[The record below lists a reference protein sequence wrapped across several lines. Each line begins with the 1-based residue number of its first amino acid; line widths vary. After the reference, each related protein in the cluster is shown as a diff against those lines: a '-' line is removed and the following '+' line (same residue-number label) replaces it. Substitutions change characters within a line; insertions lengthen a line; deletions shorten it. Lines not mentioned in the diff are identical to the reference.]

1 MVLFNDIGLNF
12 ELENYMDYKIY
23 APLIDDTPSFAFSLL
38 KEYRNYGIGTEL
50 MKRDVMVNI
59 QYVHF
64 L

>member
-1 MVLFNDIGLNF
+1 MSWRIIWITKFIPDGVD
-12 ELENYMDYKIY
+12 